1 MARTML
7 YNVAKLADA
16 KLPFSKEAAMLKLYA
31 SEMCDRVC
39 WKAIQVMGGNGI
51 SEEYEVERFYR
62 DNKLNTIGEGTSE
75 INKLV
80 ISRHLLNE
88 Y

>member
-1 MARTML
+1 
-7 YNVAKLADA
+7 
-16 KLPFSKEAAMLKLYA
+16 
-31 SEMCDRVC
+31 
-39 WKAIQVMGGNGI
+39 MGGNGI

-80 ISRHLLNE
+80 ISRHVLKE

>member
-1 MARTML
+1 
-7 YNVAKLADA
+7 
-16 KLPFSKEAAMLKLYA
+16 MLKLYA
-31 SEMCDRVC
+31 SEMCDNVC
-39 WKAIQVMGGNGI
+39 RQAIQVMGGNGI

-62 DNKLNTIGEGTSE
+62 DSKLNTIGEGTSE

-80 ISRHLLNE
+80 IVRHVLNK